1 MQAADLMTKDVICA
15 RADTPIHDIARLL
28 VTHHISALP
37 VVDEAGTPIGMV
49 SEGDLIGRSDADR
62 EARRDWWLTLLAEG
76 QELNADFLGSLRQ
89 PTQTAR
95 HMMTAPVV
103 TVSETAELPEIA
115 RLLAAYHI
123 KRVPVLRDGRIVGI
137 VSRADLVRALAA
149 EQPAHEAAAHRPGGL
164 IAGALTALDEHFLA
178 PHHEETA
185 PRAAPALAEK
195 PRVSAEDFQ
204 TLVSGYERQKVARDA
219 ETARA
224 QAAQRSAQIKSLIDQ
239 HVDDAGWRQ
248 ILHAAREAAERGEKE
263 YLLLRFPSDLCSDG
277 GRAVNAPLPNWPATL
292 RGEAAEMYL
301 RWERDLKPRG
311 FRLTAQVLDFPGGKP
326 GDIGLFLVWGV

>member
-28 VTHHISALP
+28 VAHHISALP
-37 VVDEAGTPIGMV
+37 VIDEAGAPIGMV

-76 QELNADFLGSLRQ
+76 QELNADFLSSMRQ
-89 PTQTAR
+89 PTQAAR
-95 HMMTAPVV
+95 NVMTAPVV
-103 TVSETAELPEIA
+103 TVSETTEAPEIA
-115 RLLAAYHI
+115 RLLAAHHI
-123 KRVPVLRDGRIVGI
+123 KRVPVLRDGRVVGI

-149 EQPAHEAAAHRPGGL
+149 EQPAHEATAHRPGGL

-178 PHHEETA
+178 PHREEAA
-185 PRAAPALAEK
+185 PRAAAEK
-195 PRVSAEDFQ
+195 LSVSAEDFQ

-239 HVDDAGWRQ
+239 HIDDVGWRE
-248 ILHAAREAAERGEKE
+248 ILHAARETAERGEKE

-277 GRAVNAPLPNWPATL
+277 GRAVNAPLPDWPASL

-311 FRLTAQVLDFPGGKP
+311 FHLVARVLDFPGGKP
-326 GDIGLFLVWGV
+326 GDIGLFLVWSV